1 MKYDLVVNYE
11 ELTKDKVVN
20 ILITNV
26 HSSQFQINLVETLLG
41 IVNLFSPV
49 KFHVSLEQV

>member
-20 ILITNV
+20 ILVTNV

>member
-26 HSSQFQINLVETLLG
+26 DSSQFQINLVETLLG
-41 IVNLFSPV
+41 VVNLVSPV
-49 KFHVSLEQV
+49 KFNVSLEQV